1 MPRRKVIEKRQVM
14 PDPRFNSV
22 LVSKF
27 TNGIMECG
35 KKSIAQRIFYDAMD
49 IVAKKVTDDD
59 PLTVFEEAMDKVRPK
74 VEVKSRR
81 VGGATYQVPMEVRQT
96 RRNALAIRWIISFA
110 KSRSGK
116 SMSEKLAAEFMDAYN
131 NRGAAVKKR
140 DDTHRMAEAN
150 KAFAHYRW

>member
-1 MPRRKVIEKRQVM
+1 MPRRKIIEKRQVT

-27 TNGIMECG
+27 TNGIMERG
-35 KKSIAQRIFYDAMD
+35 KKSVAQRIFYDAMD
-49 IVAKKVTDDD
+49 IVASKVTDDD

-110 KSRSGK
+110 KSRSGR
-116 SMSEKLAAEFMDAYN
+116 SMSEKLAAELMDAYN